1 MILNRTI
8 VDGKVIYKEIS
19 FDAAVNL
26 EDKTGLV
33 FTDED
38 EKDDFYDYLDE
49 LESED
54 DDIEEDED
62 DEDLDEDEEVYE
74 AEAEEDEKSES
85 DEKFFK
91 KLERKINKLGE
102 QIEKRINKEE
112 IKATFSQVADFF
124 KDETANP
131 KSKASKIY
139 KMMPYMDEE
148 DLHEVVEKIIDGD
161 EEYKDINVSAIVP
174 FLSTND
180 CDLLFIN
187 AIEKHEKNKVIRKMA
202 PFVSQECLS
211 KFSDEYIKGNYQY
224 VNIDYL
230 YPFMASKDIKKV
242 FKYIISKDNKKG
254 E

>member
-19 FDAAVNL
+19 FDEAINI
-26 EDKTGLV
+26 EDKTGLI

-49 LESED
+49 LEADVD
-54 DDIEEDED
+54 DDDEDED
-62 DEDLDEDEEVYE
+62 DEELDVDEEVYE
-74 AEAEEDEKSES
+74 AEAEDAKD

-124 KDETANP
+124 KDETSNP
-131 KSKASKIY
+131 KSKASRIY
-139 KMMPYMDEE
+139 RMLPYMDKE
-148 DLHEVVEKIIDGD
+148 DLHEVVEKILDGD
-161 EEYKDINVSAIVP
+161 EEYKNINLVIIAP
-174 FLSTND
+174 FLCTDD

-187 AIEKHEKNKVIRKMA
+187 AIEKHEKNKVLKKMA

-211 KFSDEYIKGNYQY
+211 KFADEYIKGKYQY
-224 VNIDYL
+224 VNIDHL
-230 YPFMASKDIKKV
+230 YPFMDAKDIKKI
-242 FKYIISKDNKKG
+242 FKYIISKDNK
-254 E
+254 

>member
-19 FDAAVNL
+19 FDAAVAL

-49 LESED
+49 LASED
-54 DDIEEDED
+54 DDIEED
-62 DEDLDEDEEVYE
+62 DEELDEDEEVYE
-74 AEAEEDEKSES
+74 AKAEDEAKEE
-85 DEKFFK
+85 EKFFK

-112 IKATFSQVADFF
+112 IKATFSSIADFF
-124 KDETANP
+124 KDETFNP

-139 KMMPYMDEE
+139 KMMPYMDDE
-148 DLHEVVEKIIDGD
+148 DLHEVVVKIIDGD

-174 FLSTND
+174 FLSSSD

-187 AIEKHEKNKVIRKMA
+187 AIEKHEKNKVIKKMA

-230 YPFMASKDIKKV
+230 YPFMAAKDIKKV
-242 FKYIISKDNKKG
+242 FKYIISKDNK